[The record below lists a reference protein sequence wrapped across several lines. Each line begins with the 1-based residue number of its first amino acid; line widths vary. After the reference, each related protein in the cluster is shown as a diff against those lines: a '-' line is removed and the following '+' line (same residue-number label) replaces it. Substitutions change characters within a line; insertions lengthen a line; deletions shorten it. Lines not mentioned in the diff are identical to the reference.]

1 MEKIKVIRSLR
12 RTMTLQ
18 ILPDKTLVVKA
29 PLFLPQ
35 FEIDRFIKKHEGWV
49 KKRLETIT
57 ERKKANKKFQEGEE
71 FLFLGKIYIL
81 KIGNYKQ
88 IEFKDNFLLFPNFL
102 VFRKEKELNGWY
114 INQAKLFITNQVEKY
129 AFQMKANYKSIM
141 FSDTRSKWG
150 TCFADNRLQFSWRLI
165 MAPILVINYV
175 IIHEL
180 AHTFEKNHGRR
191 FWSKVRLFNPSF
203 RQQIKWLKSHGNTL
217 IS

>member
-1 MEKIKVIRSLR
+1 MPQTKIIRSLR
-12 RTMTLQ
+12 KTMSLQ

-29 PLFLPQ
+29 PFFIPQ

-49 KKRLETIT
+49 KKRLGTIT
-57 ERKKANKKFQEGEE
+57 DRKKGDKKFQDGDE
-71 FLFLGKIYIL
+71 FLFLGNTYIL
-81 KIGNYKQ
+81 KIGDYKT

-102 VFRKEKELNGWY
+102 SFRIEKELSTWY
-114 INQAKLFITNQVEKY
+114 INQAKKFISNQVEDY
-129 AFQMKANYKSIM
+129 ASQMKANYKSIM

-175 IIHEL
+175 VIHEL
-180 AHTFEKNHGRR
+180 AHTFEKNHGRS
-191 FWSKVRLFNPSF
+191 FWSKVRLFNPSYK
-203 RQQIKWLKSHGNTL
+203 QQIKWLKTHGNTL

>member
-1 MEKIKVIRSLR
+1 MPQTKIIRSLR

-29 PLFLPQ
+29 PFFLPQ

-57 ERKKANKKFQEGEE
+57 ERKKADKKFQGGEE

-88 IEFKDNFLLFPNFL
+88 IEFKDNFLLYPNFL
-102 VFRKEKELNGWY
+102 VFRIEKELSSWY
-114 INQAKLFITNQVEKY
+114 INKAKMVITKQVEDY
-129 AFQMKANYKSIM
+129 SDQMNAKYKSIM
-141 FSDTRSKWG
+141 FSDTHSKWG
-150 TCFADNRLQFSWRLI
+150 TCFADNRLQFSWRLV

-175 IIHEL
+175 VIHEL
-180 AHTFEKNHGRR
+180 AHTFEKNHSRS
-191 FWSKVRLFNPSF
+191 FWSKVRLFNPSY
-203 RQQIKWLKSHGNTL
+203 RQQIKWLKTHGNTL